1 MSGESSIASRRS
13 LGGALSQRMQ
23 QSQQDE
29 RRRAL
34 RALLKRPL
42 LGATGS
48 DTELHSMVRRH
59 ERWLRQWL
67 DHNTGWRLQVDS
79 ELARLHKLL
88 ADTTDATRGATAAP
102 SDEPLDRRRLM
113 IFCLCLAALQEDE
126 RQTVL
131 GRLAE
136 RVAELSASDEII
148 AGNGLTIDL
157 SLRNDRR
164 DLVQAVRLLL
174 DYGVLAQVDGDEEK
188 FIRQEGD
195 VLYNIHRAALV
206 AMLAV
211 RRGPSTI
218 TEQHFDDRMSKI
230 LFEAD
235 PDTEEGRNRR
245 LRWDLTRRLL
255 DDPVTYYADLTEPEF
270 QYLTRQRPRLLREIE
285 QATGL
290 IPEVRN
296 EGIAMVDVSGGL
308 TDLDMPEEGT
318 DGHAALL
325 VAEWLADR
333 ARARRDDPQAGRI
346 EMREVESYLR
356 SLIKIHRQQQRH
368 WRQGVEVEGY
378 ECVMAEQIV
387 RRLEALRLI
396 ERDGSSITPRPAIA
410 RYAVDESVKSPLKDD
425 ERTDLWTSPT

>member
-387 RRLEALRLI
+387 LRLEALRLI

-410 RYAVDESVKSPLKDD
+410 RYAVDESVKSPMKDD

>member
-1 MSGESSIASRRS
+1 
-13 LGGALSQRMQ
+13 
-23 QSQQDE
+23 
-29 RRRAL
+29 
-34 RALLKRPL
+34 
-42 LGATGS
+42 
-48 DTELHSMVRRH
+48 
-59 ERWLRQWL
+59 
-67 DHNTGWRLQVDS
+67 
-79 ELARLHKLL
+79 
-88 ADTTDATRGATAAP
+88 
-102 SDEPLDRRRLM
+102 
-113 IFCLCLAALQEDE
+113 
-126 RQTVL
+126 
-131 GRLAE
+131 
-136 RVAELSASDEII
+136 
-148 AGNGLTIDL
+148 
-157 SLRNDRR
+157 
-164 DLVQAVRLLL
+164 
-174 DYGVLAQVDGDEEK
+174 
-188 FIRQEGD
+188 
-195 VLYNIHRAALV
+195 
-206 AMLAV
+206 
-211 RRGPSTI
+211 
-218 TEQHFDDRMSKI
+218 
-230 LFEAD
+230 
-235 PDTEEGRNRR
+235 
-245 LRWDLTRRLL
+245 
-255 DDPVTYYADLTEPEF
+255 VTYYADLTEPEF